1 MTRIT
6 FLHTGA
12 VVIPAF
18 QELAQEYLPGVE
30 IHNLLDDRVIADL
43 RAGKGDVGERLR
55 DLVDAAKAGGSEK
68 VLLTCSSISGYA
80 PALAESGGIPVLRVD
95 EAMADEAVQQGPRI
109 AVIATLETTLTPTV
123 NLIQER
129 AELGGATVEIRRQVV
144 DGAFEAVAGGDRAL
158 HDRLVGEAI
167 TSLAEW
173 ADVVVLAQASM
184 ASAASTV
191 SVRPNVLTSPE
202 LGVRRLAQTLG

>member
-1 MTRIT
+1 MTRVT

-43 RAGKGDVGERLR
+43 RAGTGDVGERLR
-55 DLVDAAKAGGSEK
+55 DLVSAAKAGGSEK

-80 PALAESGGIPVLRVD
+80 SSLAEESGIPVLRVD
-95 EAMADEAVQQGPRI
+95 EAMADQAVEKGPKI
-109 AVIATLETTLTPTV
+109 AVVATLETTLTPTV

-129 AELGGATVEIRRQVV
+129 ANVAGATVEIRREVV
-144 DGAFEAVAGGDRAL
+144 DGAFEAVAAGDRAK
-158 HDRLVGEAI
+158 HDDLVGRAI
-167 TSLAEW
+167 TDLAEW

-184 ASAASTV
+184 ASAADAV
-191 SVRPNVLTSPE
+191 SVGPDVLTSPV
-202 LGVRRLAQTLG
+202 LGVQRLAQQLA